1 MINLCLPARQC
12 ENTTFM
18 SCMNLKVMDKVKS
31 LNWKQKWFCAFEQN
45 HLFPIK
51 PRLFP
56 KSINIIT
63 PHTLWSWYCFV
74 FKALCRVISTAFK
87 ILIRRGFPSKTKIH
101 AKRYQRSVIHSL
113 SSITAQ
119 PDLYKANIIDYD
131 SCCKDTQHLH
141 VHVHEKTWPSAQVY
155 RLLSIFKHAVHWTCE
170 WKISK
175 FLCPID
181 THTLIQDAFIQ

>member
-1 MINLCLPARQC
+1 MKKKTNLSNARIDIKHQLACARKRLITKVCRSTKSFEAQYLPPACLPACLRANVKIRHLYC
-12 ENTTFM
+12 AWIWK
-18 SCMNLKVMDKVKS
+18 LYMDKVKS
-31 LNWKQKWFCAFEQN
+31 PNWKQKWFCAFEQN

-119 PDLYKANIIDYD
+119 PD
-131 SCCKDTQHLH
+131 
-141 VHVHEKTWPSAQVY
+141 
-155 RLLSIFKHAVHWTCE
+155 
-170 WKISK
+170 
-175 FLCPID
+175 
-181 THTLIQDAFIQ
+181 